1 MKIILD
7 CREQRLENSLK
18 SALEKYNNKHNNTAN
33 IKRKNNNITIDLV
46 VQNLIIGDIHILND
60 NNELLS
66 IIERKTIK
74 DLLSSL
80 RDGRYKEQSF
90 RLNECELENKR
101 ICYLLEGVPL
111 VENKN
116 VVNGCM
122 VSLAINKGFS
132 LLTSKNIDETADL
145 LIKICEKI
153 DNSSIKKDYSE
164 AVHISKKSQTTKDNI
179 SEIMLTQIPNV
190 SMNIAKIVCE
200 KYNSIKQLINALE
213 ENRECLND
221 LKYTNKSGQERKV
234 SKTAIKNIVEY
245 LLE

>member
-18 SALEKYNNKHNNTAN
+18 NALEKYNNKHNNSAN

>member
-7 CREQRLENSLK
+7 CREQRLEKSLK
-18 SALEKYNNKHNNTAN
+18 TILEKYNNTNNENLKTKKKNKN
-33 IKRKNNNITIDLV
+33 INIELV

-66 IIERKTIK
+66 VIERKTIK

-101 ICYLLEGVPL
+101 ICYLLEGIPL
-111 VENKN
+111 AENKS

-132 LLTSKNIDETADL
+132 LLSTKNIDETAEL
-145 LIKICEKI
+145 LIKMCEKI
-153 DNSSIKKDYSE
+153 DNSAIKKDYSE
-164 AVHISKKSQTTKDNI
+164 AVHISKKSHTTKENI

-200 KYNSIKQLINALE
+200 KYNTIKELIKALE
-213 ENRECLND
+213 ESRDCLNN

-245 LLE
+245 LLD